1 MLPLGLL
8 FYINK
13 GGNMPYKHKQPGGAS
28 KGEPAGSGQSKA
40 GAKPVDPNQTRDEH
54 EALKEKYTDGPDQ
67 PGANVQ
73 TNNPNRKP
81 HKPGI
86 DNNKYN

>member
-1 MLPLGLL
+1 
-8 FYINK
+8 
-13 GGNMPYKHKQPGGAS
+13 MPYKHTQPGGADS
-28 KGEPAGSGQSKA
+28 GNPSGRGQSKA

-54 EALKEKYTDGPDQ
+54 EELKEKYTKGPDELAD
-67 PGANVQ
+67 GIR
-73 TNNPNRKP
+73 TNNVNRNL